1 MAGMVAWRCVIIAI
15 SLCQAALGVACWCL
29 ALSPE
34 IGPEVGRFGLAAC
47 LAVGALGLIGQGTAF
62 LRPAAIGANA
72 LFAAV
77 FVPGLLGRV
86 TIRVL
91 VWTVPGSIPPD
102 VYTGIDADLFA
113 AGAVLGGAASA
124 LGMWRLWGGR
134 GRGPAEPSATPDSA
148 RDIDS
153 ESS

>member
-15 SLCQAALGVACWCL
+15 SLCQVALGVACWCL

-34 IGPEVGRFGLAAC
+34 IGRFGLVAC

-86 TIRVL
+86 TIRVM

-113 AGAVLGGAASA
+113 AGGVLGGAA
-124 LGMWRLWGGR
+124 
-134 GRGPAEPSATPDSA
+134 
-148 RDIDS
+148 
-153 ESS
+153 